1 MMQARLILALL
12 VCAALPSV
20 ARAGR
25 LRVAVV
31 PSISVNLD
39 AARVDALSQDLAEAL
54 RAELDIDAIGG
65 LEVRRL
71 LPPAGLPA
79 DCVANQVCINDVAR
93 RLGAQQL
100 LFVVMIDTGTGG
112 AIQVD
117 STWVDSVTH
126 QSSPRPAIDIAAIA
140 SAKQRFTAAA
150 EQLLPDA
157 PVKPKPKTGV
167 NLGERLS
174 PAVPRHFALP
184 SYLTAG
190 ATAIGL
196 GVGIGVGL
204 SARNKYDS
212 CQTSANHGVEC
223 TNSRKDTIRNTALI
237 ADAGWVVA
245 IGGAVATAVLYA
257 TSGESSHLIV
267 EPSPGGASLT
277 MVGSF

>member
-1 MMQARLILALL
+1 MMQARLILAVLFA
-12 VCAALPSV
+12 VALPGV
-20 ARAGR
+20 AHAER
-25 LRVAVV
+25 LKVAVV

-54 RAELDIDAIGG
+54 RTELDIDTLGG

-71 LPPAGLPA
+71 LPAQGLPA
-79 DCVANQVCINDVAR
+79 DCVANQACINDVAK

-117 STWVDSVTH
+117 STWVDAVSH

-140 SAKQRFTAAA
+140 SAKARFTAAA

-157 PVKPKPKTGV
+157 PVKPKPKANVGI
-167 NLGERLS
+167 GGRMS
-174 PAVPRHFALP
+174 PTVPRHLTLP

-190 ATAIGL
+190 ATAVGL

-204 SARNKYDS
+204 SARSKYDS
-212 CQTSANHGVEC
+212 CQTSANHGVAC
-223 TNSRKDTIRNTALI
+223 TNSRKDSIRTTALV
-237 ADAGWVVA
+237 ADAGWAVA
-245 IGGAVATAVLYA
+245 IGGAVATAILYA

-277 MVGSF
+277 MVGRF